1 MHERLPRPW
10 QLALQARAAGRL
22 EDAVTLWRQ
31 VLRGAPDDW
40 RAGLELRTDLTSQ
53 YHYSESDP
61 AFRRAARALPD
72 DEWLAHYSRLFTYHP
87 ADLAWLAARARAM
100 LASRPGDPTLHL
112 LLGDVLLQQR
122 RWAAAERQLA
132 KAPPCAEAVEKRA
145 LAGLYRR
152 LHRLQQADEPA
163 YEVALINLDRNVSRL
178 RDAMHAFRHSKAKLF
193 RVPGVE
199 GRRLPAAAIRR
210 LGDTASVTMRGTLGC
225 FLSHVAAWETM
236 LARGLPHCL
245 IVEDDVVPMLPLPA
259 GLGGLGLPTGY
270 DVCFVNDRL
279 QPRWPADR
287 IAKASCW
294 QAVPLAEGFATFAP
308 DDNAPG
314 ADGYLLSAAGA
325 RKLLAWVEED
335 GFAHDVDWRVVTYG
349 LTEVEYHRLSQPSHA
364 WTVIDGLRKLVRR
377 SDRLEAYVLHPALIR
392 TVPITSDRE
401 DDNRHRTA

>member
-1 MHERLPRPW
+1 MH
-10 QLALQARAAGRL
+10 G
-22 EDAVTLWRQ
+22 
-31 VLRGAPDDW
+31 
-40 RAGLELRTDLTSQ
+40 
-53 YHYSESDP
+53 
-61 AFRRAARALPD
+61 
-72 DEWLAHYSRLFTYHP
+72 
-87 ADLAWLAARARAM
+87 
-100 LASRPGDPTLHL
+100 
-112 LLGDVLLQQR
+112 
-122 RWAAAERQLA
+122 
-132 KAPPCAEAVEKRA
+132 
-145 LAGLYRR
+145 
-152 LHRLQQADEPA
+152 
-163 YEVALINLDRNVSRL
+163 
-178 RDAMHAFRHSKAKLF
+178 FRHSKAKLF

-279 QPRWPADR
+279 QPRWQADR
-287 IAKASCW
+287 VAKASRW

-349 LTEVEYHRLSQPSHA
+349 LTEVEYHRLPQPSHA